1 VVKFYFASG
10 SAAVADGAGHA
21 LADVV
26 SGVTAGKKAVVSGF
40 HDASGD
46 PAKNAELSKQR
57 AMAVA
62 AALNA
67 AGVPDD
73 KIELRKPA
81 DATAGGDAAQ
91 AGRVEVT
98 LE

>member
-1 VVKFYFASG
+1 M
-10 SAAVADGAGHA
+10 
-21 LADVV
+21 
-26 SGVTAGKKAVVSGF
+26 AGKKAVVSGF

-46 PAKNAELSKQR
+46 PAKKAVLSKQR

-67 AGVPDD
+67 AGVVDD

-81 DATAGGDAAQ
+81 DTTARGDAAQ
-91 AGRVEVT
+91 ARRVEVT

>member
-1 VVKFYFASG
+1 
-10 SAAVADGAGHA
+10 VADGAGSA
-21 LADVV
+21 LAD
-26 SGVTAGKKAVVSGF
+26 VVSGF

-46 PAKNAELSKQR
+46 PAKNAALSKQR
-57 AMAVA
+57 AMAVT
-62 AALNA
+62 AALTA

-81 DATAGGDAAQ
+81 DMTAGGDAAQ
-91 AGRVEVT
+91 ARRVEVT